1 MMIVNR
7 IIRRQHYSYYH
18 YHCYHND
25 ISIDNNDKAFE
36 SLILY
41 EDNHMLV
48 VNKPNGVLSQ
58 SDNNNSISI
67 LDHAK
72 SYIKSKYSKPGDVF
86 IGLVHR
92 LDRPSS
98 GALIL
103 GYL

>member
-7 IIRRQHYSYYH
+7 IVRNQQRYSYYH
-18 YHCYHND
+18 YYCYHND
-25 ISIDNNDKAFE
+25 INIEINDTTFE
-36 SLILY
+36 SSIIY

-48 VNKPNGVLSQ
+48 VNKANGILSQ
-58 SDNNNSISI
+58 GDNNNNISI
-67 LDHAK
+67 LDYAK
-72 SYIKSKYSKPGDVF
+72 SYIKSKYNKPGDVF

-103 GYL
+103 G

>member
-1 MMIVNR
+1 MMIMIVNR

-18 YHCYHND
+18 YNCYHND
-25 ISIDNNDKAFE
+25 ISIDNTAFE
-36 SLILY
+36 SLIIY

-72 SYIKSKYSKPGDVF
+72 SYIKSKYNKPGDVF